1 MGRAYNTHLVHFLIS
16 PIFMPPRHLYYL
28 TATVLQRSIRLP
40 GSQLVFPH
48 STGLITL
55 TWILESLIEFHRV
68 SMPICSMVLERFIN
82 LIFLVVVGINPQ
94 LAVLKGLYGSS
105 CLHSITISV
114 AEGARQLL
122 TVTMY

>member
-1 MGRAYNTHLVHFLIS
+1 MHFLVS

-28 TATVLQRSIRLP
+28 TATVLHRGIRLA

-55 TWILESLIEFHRV
+55 TWISESLIGVHRV

-82 LIFLVVVGINPQ
+82 LIFLVEVGINPQ
-94 LAVLKGLYGSS
+94 LAVLKGPYGSS

-122 TVTMY
+122 SVTMY